1 LKEEPELHDHS
12 PLDGAARHGAMSS
25 PAGLLPTVI
34 QQNNPGFS
42 GPAV

>member
-1 LKEEPELHDHS
+1 LHSGGEGDDS
-12 PLDGAARHGAMSS
+12 GAGEIVA
-25 PAGLLPTVI
+25 PTVI